1 MKKTIFLI
9 GIFAGFSFL
18 LSCNDTD
25 DSLSVSQADIPWYL
39 GYFDGEIN
47 GKEIS
52 IQSAKADDTP
62 LIIATGYDD
71 YLPNDSQDSIKGM
84 NITIQY
90 SPEEV
95 LHIDL
100 YRPYVGVRYLYDNG
114 REWKR
119 TGGIYISK
127 FGKPNSSGYYRD
139 DFYYYNPNP
148 EKPFRFKIISAFYE
162 IIRPPLVEVELDGTL
177 YRSDNSN
184 DSIVVKGNYRNK
196 L

>member
-1 MKKTIFLI
+1 MKKIIFLI

-25 DSLSVSQADIPWYL
+25 DSLSVSQADIQWYR

-52 IQSAKADDTP
+52 MHNAKANDT
-62 LIIATGYDD
+62 LINTMGYDY
-71 YLPNDSQDSIKGM
+71 YLPDDSRDSVKGVQ
-84 NITIQY
+84 IAIQY
-90 SPEEV
+90 SPGEV
-95 LHIDL
+95 LHIYL
-100 YRPYVGVRYLYDNG
+100 YRPYEGVRYLYDNG
-114 REWKR
+114 REWKG

>member
-1 MKKTIFLI
+1 MKKIIFLI

-25 DSLSVSQADIPWYL
+25 DSLPVSQTYVPWYR

-52 IQSAKADDTP
+52 IQSPKMRDT
-62 LIIATGYDD
+62 LIDAMGYDN

-84 NITIQY
+84 NIIIRY
-90 SPEEV
+90 SPGEV
-95 LHIDL
+95 LHLDL
-100 YRPYVGVRYLYDNG
+100 YRPYVGVRYLYDDG
-114 REWKR
+114 WEWKG

-127 FGKPNSSGYYRD
+127 VGKPNSSGYYKNH
-139 DFYYYNPNP
+139 FYYYNPDP
-148 EKPFRFKIISAFYE
+148 EKPFRLEIISAFYE
-162 IIRPPLVEVELDGTL
+162 GLYPPLVEVELDGTL

-196 L
+196 V